1 MKYLNKPTK
10 NDFSRNYSDFP
21 AYAGKNGKTKRL
33 SVKDNRLKSRKPK
46 AETPP
51 QIIKYRDDS
60 TRQQFRERH
69 GEPDA
74 GDPGHTG
81 SSRKAGTKR
90 TKPRSKANVVAAL
103 TRSRL

>member
-1 MKYLNKPTK
+1 MQ
-10 NDFSRNYSDFP
+10 
-21 AYAGKNGKTKRL
+21 GKNGKTKRL

-81 SSRKAGTKR
+81 QQQESGNQKDEASKQSE
-90 TKPRSKANVVAAL
+90 RSGGSYPFKTLIIPCLLYTSDAADE
-103 TRSRL
+103 